1 MFHLRASKVCVAPCS
16 RCFTQDIPSHFSPYV
31 IPSIHHFLQR
41 CAKTWQDRQMSAL
54 GELMGRELRRLAE
67 MWQDSQ
73 TSTKRL
79 RGQSASNMAESCRD
93 DKSAVLMRAGAR
105 GDRRGVCVCVC
116 VCVICHQN
124 RCLCCLSF
132 WCRPTSTVFLDG
144 GWRRFDTFPTKRWA
158 AGGQAHV
165 LLLACSRLE
174 KLLFYLL
181 FSFIFLLRK
190 KVGSKVSESLVFFPL
205 LFFFLESI
213 WNFPGVIAALTH
225 SRSINK
231 QKVGTVVL
239 LSSVQITVE
248 SHLSAASGNR
258 ELRLVHSFKYSH
270 MRLQADC
277 KPFGEHLSFR
287 SESAL
292 VYSAWGPAGKSPRL
306 MQFYVQAIWKHNNA
320 TLLILL
326 SNFLTQ
332 FISSALMFMS

>member
-1 MFHLRASKVCVAPCS
+1 M
-16 RCFTQDIPSHFSPYV
+16 
-31 IPSIHHFLQR
+31 
-41 CAKTWQDRQMSAL
+41 
-54 GELMGRELRRLAE
+54 
-67 MWQDSQ
+67 
-73 TSTKRL
+73 
-79 RGQSASNMAESCRD
+79 
-93 DKSAVLMRAGAR
+93 
-105 GDRRGVCVCVC
+105 
-116 VCVICHQN
+116 
-124 RCLCCLSF
+124 
-132 WCRPTSTVFLDG
+132 
-144 GWRRFDTFPTKRWA
+144 
-158 AGGQAHV
+158 
-165 LLLACSRLE
+165 
-174 KLLFYLL
+174 FYLL

-205 LFFFLESI
+205 LFFFFLESI

-292 VYSAWGPAGKSPRL
+292 VYNARGPAGKSPRL
-306 MQFYVQAIWKHNNA
+306 MQFYVQAI
-320 TLLILL
+320 
-326 SNFLTQ
+326 
-332 FISSALMFMS
+332 